1 MLTVSALVV
10 GIYIGYATERGSRT
24 AGSNSSNSI
33 SDYKLNAIW
42 ELVDRHYVDP
52 LDGDSVMDKVYAAIL
67 STLDPH
73 SIYLSQQMLKRE
85 NEMLRG
91 NFEGVGIVIR
101 MRNDTVCASQIIP
114 GGPSEQAGVLA
125 GDRILRVDGQDISGV
140 GISSDS
146 AVTLLRGRRKSVADL
161 LVYRPSENKTHIIK
175 VVRNIISTPSL
186 TYSGMLDASTGYIR
200 LGRFGET
207 TYEEFCD
214 AVKELKSKGM
224 KRMLLDLRGNSG
236 GLLSAA
242 VGICDELLPGKE
254 MIVYTEGTHD
264 RRKET
269 HSSPG
274 GLFCKGDLTVI
285 IDEYSASASEIVS
298 GAVQDNDRG
307 TIVGRR
313 SFGKGLVQQQ
323 FPLPDKSAVQLTIAR
338 YYTPS
343 GRCIQRP
350 YDKGTDEYYNDF
362 LNQVIS
368 EYGNGGDSLLSQ
380 ITDSTPYYT
389 SKGRVVYGGG
399 GILPDRII
407 HYKTEPNIAY
417 YNMLVSKAVIA
428 DYTFDYVS
436 RNIVNL
442 RKQYPDEKQF
452 IRNFRTDDKML
463 QELVS
468 YGESKG
474 LKADK
479 ECLRLYDRELRARVK
494 AEIGDMLFTTS
505 TFYAIMTPFDPELK
519 EALKK

>member
-125 GDRILRVDGQDISGV
+125 GDRILRVDGKDISGV

-161 LVYRPSENKTHIIK
+161 LVYRPSENKTHTIK

-313 SFGKGLVQQQ
+313 SFGKGATAVPTARQERSTTYHCTLLH
-323 FPLPDKSAVQLTIAR
+323 PLGPLH
-338 YYTPS
+338 
-343 GRCIQRP
+343 
-350 YDKGTDEYYNDF
+350 
-362 LNQVIS
+362 
-368 EYGNGGDSLLSQ
+368 
-380 ITDSTPYYT
+380 STP
-389 SKGRVVYGGG
+389 V
-399 GILPDRII
+399 
-407 HYKTEPNIAY
+407 
-417 YNMLVSKAVIA
+417 
-428 DYTFDYVS
+428 
-436 RNIVNL
+436 
-442 RKQYPDEKQF
+442 
-452 IRNFRTDDKML
+452 
-463 QELVS
+463 
-468 YGESKG
+468 
-474 LKADK
+474 
-479 ECLRLYDRELRARVK
+479 
-494 AEIGDMLFTTS
+494 
-505 TFYAIMTPFDPELK
+505 
-519 EALKK
+519 